1 MNKRVM
7 LGFVL
12 AVLLFTLGAAPVA
25 ANLSDVPSDHWAYHA
40 VVTLVNK
47 GYLAVYEDGTFQGSR
62 PVDRYTLA
70 VTLAR
75 ILDDIEAGRVQG
87 SMEDLTL
94 IRELTT
100 ELTEELVAWYSDR
113 AALEDK
119 VSNAERM
126 LVITEDRLNRVVT
139 AQTQLQDEVAAI
151 KNELMQQMREE
162 AALLETATAEQATT
176 LSAQQALL
184 ARQGEIIGEHSDVL
198 SEHEMRINEQMAQ
211 LREQQ
216 VRLGELMTAL
226 MEIENSLMTHK
237 ADINALQNW
246 AGEKSAVLAALQHQ
260 DAALNE
266 EVAQIRTELA
276 SLTQETDERL
286 SELSAMVS
294 ESDAEHENT
303 AAQIAALQARSVEI
317 EKDLQNLAVLLQR
330 ETQRRGEMS
339 TAIDQIRAE
348 MASLETQIG
357 LSEEEMASLR
367 SQISDQVRLEMNA
380 ALIREQRLER
390 QIDELQEEFAN
401 YKQTT
406 EAQLKSNKTM
416 ATIGIV
422 VGAIGVVVGLI
433 NK

>member
-211 LREQQ
+211 LQEQQ